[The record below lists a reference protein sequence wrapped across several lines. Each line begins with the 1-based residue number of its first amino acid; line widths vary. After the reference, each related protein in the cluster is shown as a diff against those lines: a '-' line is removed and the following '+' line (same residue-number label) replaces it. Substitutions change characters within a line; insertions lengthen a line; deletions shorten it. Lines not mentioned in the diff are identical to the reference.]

1 MNKKT
6 NSLYKIYVSI
16 LGVLL
21 ISVFIQVVIYD
32 RCKIKYIF
40 AILGVFLMLLGML
53 YVVKSR
59 NWMNVFFIVM
69 LVIRILI
76 ILKIATP
83 PVSDFEILFN
93 SAENLLQGN
102 NVMNSL
108 NYFFYFPYQTA
119 VVLYFTF
126 LLKIYNSVVT
136 IKIANCFFSVGTLII
151 VYFIAKEFVNEKI
164 AKMATICYAL
174 FPFSLFYNTIL
185 SNQIPG
191 AFFFYSGIYF
201 IVLNRKKNNIKFVIL
216 AGILMGIGNIIRP
229 EGIIFIVS
237 ILGFELF
244 IINKKNIKKV
254 IREIV
259 VILVT
264 YFIIIQI
271 ASFAVRATEMNYYG
285 LKNNNTNMKFVYG
298 LNLDSKGMWNKE
310 DARYLGNEQK
320 QRKIINE
327 RIKKLNIKN
336 SIPFLNYKI
345 KEILG
350 PGTLWWTFDYLNDDE
365 VVLGKEKNWWFSEGE
380 EYNKTYFYIVFVF
393 MILGIISFKDKE
405 IESNVLFLNIIA
417 VNMVVYMLIEI
428 QSRYAYISQ
437 VAIFI
442 TAAIG
447 GDWFYTKIMQWRSM
461 WKNKFMKY

>member
-191 AFFFYSGIYF
+191 AFFFYLGIYF
-201 IVLNRKKNNIKFVIL
+201 IVLNRKK
-216 AGILMGIGNIIRP
+216 
-229 EGIIFIVS
+229 
-237 ILGFELF
+237 
-244 IINKKNIKKV
+244 
-254 IREIV
+254 
-259 VILVT
+259 
-264 YFIIIQI
+264 
-271 ASFAVRATEMNYYG
+271 
-285 LKNNNTNMKFVYG
+285 
-298 LNLDSKGMWNKE
+298 
-310 DARYLGNEQK
+310 
-320 QRKIINE
+320 
-327 RIKKLNIKN
+327 
-336 SIPFLNYKI
+336 
-345 KEILG
+345 
-350 PGTLWWTFDYLNDDE
+350 
-365 VVLGKEKNWWFSEGE
+365 
-380 EYNKTYFYIVFVF
+380 
-393 MILGIISFKDKE
+393 
-405 IESNVLFLNIIA
+405 
-417 VNMVVYMLIEI
+417 
-428 QSRYAYISQ
+428 
-437 VAIFI
+437 I
-442 TAAIG
+442 T
-447 GDWFYTKIMQWRSM
+447 
-461 WKNKFMKY
+461 